1 MVQRLFG
8 RRSGPPYWIVKMTF
22 GKYALIFAPVA
33 LVMPM
38 PGSAQ
43 SGSAKMDR
51 VVAHMQSVGTMT
63 STFTQTD
70 RRGSTL
76 SGKLLL
82 KRPGHIRFEYQK
94 GVPLLIVGDGK
105 ALTMVDYEVRQV
117 QRWPIR
123 NSPLA
128 ALLDP
133 GQDLRRYGKLVATST
148 DDVIS
153 VEVRDP
159 KRPEFG
165 VITMVFVRQAGAP
178 GGLTLNGWVALD
190 SKNNRTSIRLDNVK
204 YNGNVPNSA
213 FTWKDPRPVRRK
225 S

>member
-8 RRSGPPYWIVKMTF
+8 RRSGTPHWIVKMTF

>member
-1 MVQRLFG
+1 MAFNAQTLVAGQLSQG
-8 RRSGPPYWIVKMTF
+8 KHMTF
-22 GKYALIFAPVA
+22 AKYALLFAPAA
-33 LVMPM
+33 LVLTMPS
-38 PGSAQ
+38 SAQ
-43 SGSAKMDR
+43 TQADRMAR
-51 VVAHMQSVGTMT
+51 VVAHMRAVSTMNA
-63 STFTQTD
+63 SFTQTD
-70 RRGSTL
+70 RKGQTL

-82 KRPGHIRFEYQK
+82 KRPGHVRFEYQK

-105 ALTMVDYEVRQV
+105 ALTMIDYEVKQV

-133 GQDLRRYGKLVATST
+133 GQDLAKYGKLVPTST

-153 VEVRDP
+153 VEVRDA

-165 VITMVFVRQAGAP
+165 TITMVFVKQAGAP

-190 SKNNRTSIRLDNVK
+190 SKNNRTSIRLGNLK
-204 YNGNVPNSA
+204 FNGNIPNSS

>member
-1 MVQRLFG
+1 MKL
-8 RRSGPPYWIVKMTF
+8 RSF
-22 GKYALIFAPVA
+22 FAIFAPAA
-33 LVMPM
+33 LVFSVPT
-38 PGSAQ
+38 SAESQ
-43 SGSAKMDR
+43 LAMMDR
-51 VVAHMQSVGTMT
+51 VVSHMKGVATM
-63 STFTQTD
+63 SATFTQTD
-70 RRGSTL
+70 RRGQTL

-82 KRPGHIRFEYQK
+82 KRPGQVRFEYQK

-105 ALTMVDYEVRQV
+105 ALTLIDYEVRQV

-133 GQDLRRYGKLVATST
+133 GQDLKRYGKLVRTST
-148 DDVIS
+148 DEVIS

-165 VITMVFVRQAGAP
+165 VITMIFVKQPGAP

-190 SKNNRTSIRLDNVK
+190 SKNNRTSIRLDSVK
-204 YNGNVPNSA
+204 FNTAIPNSS
-213 FTWKDPRPVRRK
+213 FTWKDPRTVRRK
-225 S
+225 

>member
-1 MVQRLFG
+1 MKFSHGIQN
-8 RRSGPPYWIVKMTF
+8 MTF

-33 LVMPM
+33 LVLTV

-43 SGSAKMDR
+43 NNSAKMDA
-51 VVAHMQSVGTMT
+51 VVAHMKAVGTMS

-70 RRGSTL
+70 RRGGTL

-82 KRPGHIRFEYQK
+82 KRPGHVRFEYQK

-105 ALTMVDYEVRQV
+105 ALTIVDYEVKQV

-133 GQDLRRYGKLVATST
+133 GQDLRRYGKLVETST

-165 VITMVFVRQAGAP
+165 VITMIFVRRPGAP

-190 SKNNRTSIRLDNVK
+190 SKNNRTTIRLTDTK
-204 YNGNVPNSA
+204 YNVNIASSA

>member
-1 MVQRLFG
+1 
-8 RRSGPPYWIVKMTF
+8 MTF

-148 DDVIS
+148 EDVIS

>member
-1 MVQRLFG
+1 
-8 RRSGPPYWIVKMTF
+8 MTF
-22 GKYALIFAPVA
+22 AKYALMFAPAA
-33 LVMPM
+33 LVLTMPS
-38 PGSAQ
+38 SAQ
-43 SGSAKMDR
+43 TQGDRMAR
-51 VVAHMQSVGTMT
+51 VVAHMKAVDTMT
-63 STFTQTD
+63 ASFTQTD
-70 RRGSTL
+70 RKGQTL

-82 KRPGHIRFEYQK
+82 KRPGQVRFEYQK

-105 ALTMVDYEVRQV
+105 ALTMVDYEVKQV

-133 GQDLRRYGKLVATST
+133 GQDLARYGKLVPTST

-153 VEVRDP
+153 VEVRDA

-165 VITMVFVRQAGAP
+165 VITMVFVKQAGAP

-190 SKNNRTSIRLDNVK
+190 SKNNRTSIRLGNVK
-204 YNGNVPNSA
+204 FNGNIPNSS